1 VHASVQHTT
10 KRTPI
15 HVSLV
20 SITIE
25 LQKLNGSMSPPLIS
39 IFKDLNVVLLLS
51 YFHEKYVVVPAD
63 NPTNTCVNYKN
74 GCIKSKTMGSRNCLP
89 FQSIWFNSRFSWV
102 FLVVFCLQLFV
113 FSPFSFWFLY
123 CLSVENE
130 LRLFFGIFK
139 LFLRKRI
146 FKRWP
151 QLISYFCIWNCW
163 KNEINIFKL
172 LSL

>member
-1 VHASVQHTT
+1 MAWHIIQYVCFSFFST
-10 KRTPI
+10 KGPG
-15 HVSLV
+15 
-20 SITIE
+20 
-25 LQKLNGSMSPPLIS
+25 GSMSCVIGLPNNSYKLSPLRHGFAFGFVN
-39 IFKDLNVVLLLS
+39 FKK
-51 YFHEKYVVVPAD
+51 ECTK
-63 NPTNTCVNYKN
+63 TN
-74 GCIKSKTMGSRNCLP
+74 TMGSRNCLP

-130 LRLFFGIFK
+130 LRLLFGIFK

-163 KNEINIFKL
+163 KNEINISKL